1 MKRRMNTGKCLQRL
15 LSWVLA
21 LVLTVGLL
29 PLAQPKAAAVS
40 LDYALQK
47 AVEWGFMRGS
57 ANGDLR
63 EGDPITRAEFVTI
76 VNRAFGYKA
85 MAGEPFTD
93 VSHADWYGEDVDIAY
108 TEGYINGTTPTRF
121 SPRDRLTREQA
132 AVILCRNLR
141 MQAEPGEDVSF
152 SDSRRL
158 SDYSRGLIEQAVRYN
173 IVSGYPDGTFRPKNA
188 ITRGAA
194 AILLVNAIGTPV
206 QTPGEHTLGGVYGNL
221 TITSSGVTLRDTTV
235 TGNLYISDGVD
246 MGSVTL
252 ENVTVLGQIIVS
264 GGGSSE
270 SGRESI
276 LLRNVSAQELIVD
289 NIRGNQISLGVHG
302 DGVIQKATIRTD
314 AFVHDNTP
322 DGAGLLN
329 VTLDGKSETAL
340 SLAGN
345 MKKVVNKTP
354 GSRLSLGSG
363 SAESI
368 TVDEK
373 AVGSTLDLAGG
384 TVIDELHL
392 DAGVP
397 VTGTGDIDRLTVNAP
412 GCSVP
417 TLPDQIVV
425 RPGISADINGELMDN
440 KTAAEASAT
449 PRMMAGYPRV
459 TDLAPTSATAEFSAN
474 KKGTVHWALTS
485 ITDGSVKPEDLI
497 KPPAYSG
504 KILKSGTA
512 SLTGSGVVG
521 SSKLSGLV
529 SDGSYYLSSV
539 FVDQRGDQSPLKVI
553 SFTTPDNTAPN
564 FAAGYPYLSRI
575 TNLSAQVTVM
585 PTKSCQLYYAVLPK
599 GASAPKPAD
608 FKANAVTGNLGFGVM
623 PVTKNTSYSFDVNN
637 KPLKELV
644 SYDLYLWLT
653 DLDNGQSSAVKK
665 LSFTTVDRTPPVFNT
680 EATVQKAQTTSV
692 NLYANINENGTIY
705 WVVVEEGTPYPK
717 PTAGQPGDRDED
729 LTSLNSRLQVVNGM
743 NALKSG
749 KVSASA
755 DKDASFTVSGLS
767 PEKAY
772 DLYYI
777 AQDKAGNYS
786 TTVKKLTIHTLDSK
800 APTVTQEFTKYNG
813 TDAAHPLPDTDIR
826 IVFSEGVKDAESGT
840 ILRKLY
846 EDVEAAHKAGN
857 TAEEAKAR
865 EIMAQYLE
873 GNIKLSEI
881 VDGMEKVIPG
891 CPKDTKKE
899 TENWTIDY
907 RYATVEMEEGKT
919 VVTFPTKKDLSV
931 SALHLKSGSTYFFT
945 IQGIADT
952 STAGNIMGTTRLP
965 KFTTVF
971 AQVNLSTAGNT
982 DIYINGD
989 KASPI
994 DAYWRVVPV
1003 STENVD
1009 SAIDWDTILWSDTSI
1024 KFNVWQR
1031 TVDKDGKAGT
1041 WTKVNTKGAVSIA
1054 PTPDLGV
1061 YGGLSYSYGIQ
1072 GNERNVFEDL
1082 KDLKEG
1088 TIYEYALSFTSV
1100 RDLTDRA
1107 DWSGTVNLK
1116 VNAVAG
1122 SASNLN
1128 ALASNIESS
1137 WDRLVGNGVTNIG
1150 QPETL
1155 EIHVPFQDTSAP
1167 QFTSGHPVFRPG
1179 DSVVEMSLLLS
1190 RPGTVYYVV
1199 APLKDI
1205 PTVVSIDAD
1214 GDGDYNGTNDL
1225 EDANIADFDEQSG
1238 TYPNYGELPES
1249 GNDPFAIASQPSR
1262 DQVVDG
1268 KTLAGTNRRIKY
1280 GSVKI
1285 EGSTQ
1290 YPIVTGL
1297 EPKSNYVA
1305 YFVLRGDS
1313 PQSRSEVYCFQFQT
1327 GDVSTPVIT
1336 LTESSPSVAFRS
1348 NTETANLNYA
1358 LFAAVDLPEVFFD
1371 TIQKR
1376 VEQGKEAE
1384 FAAAVKAVGKDPTTY
1399 KIIDALMQSG
1409 GAGYSSLF
1417 DEFANAILKTEIQE
1431 YIDRSNGAGSPVASG
1446 VINNLTSKAVS
1457 KDFTSAMNKDNASN
1471 YYCLA
1476 VAQNVLG
1483 GAYTFKAV
1491 YPVFMRKSTPPGL
1504 VVNSVCENPTA
1515 PGGKYYGTVTFTF
1528 DEVLY
1533 YLPTSGVTS
1542 DMKPVYNTKTDGKDK
1557 DKDYVS
1563 FLQHIGGSSKDAGQL
1578 SVIGQGSMGQSRTFT
1593 LKYDKVQVGS
1603 TIVIFNDGFISG
1615 VRGNSA
1621 QEAIILRYEQ
1631 TTTGV
1636 NGAATY
1642 GWVIVS

>member
-1 MKRRMNTGKCLQRL
+1 MAMKRRMNAGKRLQRL
-15 LSWVLA
+15 LSWFLA
-21 LVLTVGLL
+21 LVLTAGLL

-121 SPRDRLTREQA
+121 SPRERLTREQA
-132 AVILCRNLR
+132 TVILCRNLR

-152 SDSRRL
+152 SDSRQL

-173 IVSGYPDGTFRPKNA
+173 VVSGYPDGTFRPKNA

-206 QTPGEHTLGGVYGNL
+206 QTPGEHALGGVYGNL

-252 ENVTVLGQIIVS
+252 ENVTVLGQIIIA

-276 LLRNVSAQELIVD
+276 VLRNVSAQELIVD
-289 NIRGNQISLGVHG
+289 NIRGNQISLGIHG

-329 VTLDGKSETAL
+329 VTLDGQSGTVL

-345 MKKVVNKTP
+345 VKKVVNKTP

-363 SAESI
+363 SAASI

-373 AVGSTLDLAGG
+373 AVGSTLDLAPG
-384 TVIDELHL
+384 TVTDELHL
-392 DAGVP
+392 DTGVP
-397 VTGTGDIDRLTVNAP
+397 VTGTGDIDHLTVNAP

-417 TLPDQIVV
+417 TLPDQIVI
-425 RPGISADINGELMDN
+425 RPGISADINGEPMDN

-504 KILKSGTA
+504 KILKSGTV
-512 SLTGSGVVG
+512 SLTASGAVGSG
-521 SSKLSGLV
+521 KLTGLV

-539 FVDQRGDQSPLKVI
+539 FVDQRGDQSPLKVV

-564 FAAGYPYLSRI
+564 FASGYPYLSRI

-599 GASAPKPAD
+599 GASAPRPED
-608 FKANAVTGNLGFGVM
+608 FKANAITGNLGFGVM
-623 PVTKNTSYSFDVNN
+623 PVAKNTSYSFDVND
-637 KPLKELV
+637 KPLEELA

-680 EATVQKAQTTSV
+680 DATVKKAQTTSV
-692 NLYANINENGTIY
+692 ELYANINENGTIY

-717 PTAGQPGDRDED
+717 PMAGQPGDRDED

-786 TTVKKLTIHTLDSK
+786 ATVKKLTIHTLDSK

-846 EDVEAAHKAGN
+846 EDVEAAHQAGN
-857 TAEEAKAR
+857 TAEETKAR
-865 EIMAQYLE
+865 ETMAQYLE
-873 GNIKLSEI
+873 GNIKLFEI
-881 VDGMEKVIPG
+881 SDGVEKVIPG
-891 CPKDTKKE
+891 CTKDMDK
-899 TENWTIDY
+899 NADAWTIDY

-919 VVTFPTKKDLSV
+919 VVTFPTKKDLPV
-931 SALHLKSGSTYFFT
+931 SALHLKSGSTYFFE

-982 DIYINGD
+982 DTYIDPDTKQN
-989 KASPI
+989 PI

-1003 STENVD
+1003 STKNVD
-1009 SAIDWDTILWSDTSI
+1009 PAIDWDTILWSDTSI
-1024 KFNVWQR
+1024 SFNVWQR
-1031 TVDKDGKAGT
+1031 TIDENGKAGP
-1041 WTKVNTKGAVSIA
+1041 WTKVNTKGEVSVS

-1061 YGGLSYSYGIQ
+1061 YGGLSYSYDIQ

-1082 KDLKEG
+1082 NKLDEG
-1088 TIYEYALSFTSV
+1088 KIYEYALSFTKV
-1100 RDLTDRA
+1100 KGLPDRT

-1128 ALASNIESS
+1128 ALASAIETS
-1137 WDRLVGNGVTNIG
+1137 WDQLVGNGVTNIG

-1155 EIHVPFQDTSAP
+1155 EIHVPFQDTTSP
-1167 QFTSGHPVFRPG
+1167 QFTSGHPTFQAG
-1179 DSVVEMSLLLS
+1179 DSSVRMSLLLS

-1205 PTVVSIDAD
+1205 PTKVNIDQN
-1214 GDGDYNGTNDL
+1214 GDGDYEDPADL
-1225 EDANIADFDEQSG
+1225 KDANIAYFDEQSG
-1238 TYPNYGELPES
+1238 TYPNYEKLPKN
-1249 GNDPFAIASQPSR
+1249 GNETYAIASQPSR

-1268 KTLAGTNRRIKY
+1268 KTLAGTNQKVKY
-1280 GSVKI
+1280 GSVQI
-1285 EGSTQ
+1285 EGATQ

-1305 YFVLRGDS
+1305 YFVIRGNS

-1358 LFAAVDLPEVFFD
+1358 LFAAVDLPEVFFAPMRD
-1371 TIQKR
+1371 R
-1376 VEQGKEAE
+1376 VEKGKEAA
-1384 FAAAVKAVGKDPTTY
+1384 FDAAVQAVGGKPDSY

-1409 GAGYSSLF
+1409 SAGYSSLF
-1417 DEFANAILKTEIQE
+1417 DEFANATLKTEIQE
-1431 YIDRSNGAGSPVASG
+1431 YIDRSSGAGSPVASG

-1457 KDFTSAMNKDNASN
+1457 KDFTDAMNKDNASN

-1491 YPVFMRKSTPPGL
+1491 YPVFMRKSEPPE
-1504 VVNSVCENPTA
+1504 VVVDSVCENPTA

-1542 DMKPVYNTKTDGKDK
+1542 DMKPVYNTRDDGPDH
-1557 DKDYVS
+1557 VS
-1563 FLQHIGGSSKDAGQL
+1563 FLKHIGGSSKDAGQL
-1578 SVIGQGSMGQSRTFT
+1578 SVVGDSQSPSRTFT
-1593 LKYDKVQVGS
+1593 LKYEKVQVGS

-1621 QEAIILRYEQ
+1621 QEAVRLRYEQ
-1631 TTTGV
+1631 TATGV

-1642 GWVIVS
+1642 GWVIVP